1 MASWLLTLG
10 PKNWRIDA
18 PEDAAAPQIVPFTE
32 SELTSQT
39 ESIAVALREAGYRG
53 EAVVVALESDWCLAA
68 TLEVKR
74 PRELR
79 DRGTMLYRFEECV
92 PWSAEDLVGDYAA
105 AGDAVLFVAAPQVPL
120 AELFRRLE
128 GQGIQVQSIVPLV
141 LLACAEHLASSSD
154 AECILFAHDRGVD
167 LIRVQ
172 AGRPAAWFCTDGISA
187 RLRAELQ
194 QQALEAGR
202 PLRSLSYGLT
212 SELQRDLSAFGA
224 VELLG
229 EAREVDQDIWQ
240 LARSAADKIARG
252 RAEPLVE
259 LRRGVFGQSGQP
271 VALRPYRWAFQV
283 AAGILIAAWTVSFT
297 VRGYD
302 AGREAENLQARQIDI
317 YRQIFPNTQ
326 VPVGVMSRL
335 ESELAKLK
343 GLQGGDEAV
352 PGTVSAT
359 VLLRDFL
366 AALPVDRRF
375 IIHEIRLEE
384 GRLAVDGEVRDHG
397 DAELIAQR
405 LRTKGFEIASPRTQR
420 LDDKRV
426 SLRVA
431 GTRTTATPVAGKT
444 R

>member
-18 PEDAAAPQIVPFTE
+18 PEDAAAPLTAMFADG
-32 SELTSQT
+32 ELATQADF
-39 ESIAVALREAGYRG
+39 IAVVLREAGYRG

-79 DRGTMLYRFEECV
+79 DRQTMLYRFEECV
-92 PWSAEDLVGDYAA
+92 PWSAEDFVGDYVA
-105 AGDAVLFVAAPQVPL
+105 AGDEVLFVAASQAPL
-120 AELFRRLE
+120 AELFGRLE
-128 GQGIQVQSIVPLV
+128 GQGILVQSIVPLA
-141 LLACAEHLASSSD
+141 LLACAEHLASGPD
-154 AECILFAHDRGVD
+154 AECVLFAHDRGVD
-167 LIRVQ
+167 LMRVQ
-172 AGRPAAWFCTDGISA
+172 EGRPAAWFRTDGNSA
-187 RLRAELQ
+187 SLRTELQ
-194 QQALEAGR
+194 QQALETGR
-202 PLRSLSYGLT
+202 PLRTVSFGLS
-212 SELQRDLSAFGA
+212 SELQSAVLASGA
-224 VELLG
+224 VEPCG
-229 EAREVDQDIWQ
+229 EGVEGNRDIWR
-240 LARSAADKIARG
+240 LARSAAGQIARG

-259 LRRGVFGQSGQP
+259 LRRGAFGQSGQP
-271 VALRPYRWAFQV
+271 VALRPYRWAFQ
-283 AAGILIAAWTVSFT
+283 AAAVMLVAAWTVSFV
-297 VRGYD
+297 VRGHE
-302 AGREAENLQARQIDI
+302 AGREAEDLQSRQVDI
-317 YRQIFPNTQ
+317 FRHAFPNTP
-326 VPVGVMSRL
+326 VPVGVLSRL

-352 PGTVSAT
+352 PSTVSAT
-359 VLLRDFL
+359 VLLHDFL
-366 AALPVDRRF
+366 AALPADRRF

-384 GRLAVDGEVRDHG
+384 GRLSVDGEVRDHG

-431 GTRTTATPVAGKT
+431 GTRFTATPVAART